1 MCEIV
6 RALIASGKLENVS
19 DDITALN
26 SDVVDH
32 IDWLELKVFVFL
44 IKG

>member
-32 IDWLELKVFVFL
+32 IDCAGTEGVFL
-44 IKG
+44 N